1 MKFDFHE
8 TIARLVLMFLLGIAL
23 SVILKRLDWP
33 STFWKDV
40 LSGGGSFVLTDV
52 FFNFSSNQKKQ

>member
-8 TIARLVLMFLLGIAL
+8 TIARLALIFLLGIVL
-23 SVILKRLDWP
+23 SVILERLDWP
-33 STFWKDV
+33 SGFWRAV
-40 LSGGGSFVLTDV
+40 LSGGGSVVLAEV